1 MFYQPS
7 RAHARALVRALCMT
21 PAVFATPLLYAQEAP
36 DVQTQIKQI
45 QASLSQIKSDY
56 EQRIAALETQVNQL
70 QKENTQLASQ
80 AKTTESQLRQL
91 AVTTPAAAPVR
102 SGPAVPAS
110 GTAVAVATAPT
121 PVPAESRTTF
131 ETYPPLPGSKK
142 DITTTAESTTAKP
155 LNKAQQRIAKAEA
168 MEDRITGVA
177 PPPAAAEP
185 TIFPNIGGKDRTIE
199 LGAELFLDAK
209 YSAQSQNPET
219 NQYAGVLPS
228 GGENLPRGFGIGETE
243 LVFKGAVDNL
253 FRAEARFV
261 FEQEGNSTSLKTEE
275 LYAETLGLPG
285 GTKVKAGKYWSNVGY
300 LNDKHPHEW
309 DFVDLPLVY
318 KQVFGGQLNETGAQL
333 SWIAPTD
340 NMLFKLGGEIAQGSN
355 GYGSSFDSNYNQN
368 KPRLGTLFA
377 KTGGDLGDSHSWQGG
392 VSWVRSTTG
401 SGSSA
406 NQATYE
412 LTNGE
417 TLNFNGGNTT
427 WIADFVYR
435 WAPFGNPKSQ
445 NFKLQGEMFWNKQSG
460 SMTSSAGCGE
470 DPENLSEPCNG
481 SNFAQNQQ
489 GFYTQGIYQFIPKW
503 RVGYRYDR
511 VFNGTNSYGFSANP
525 NVLANSQI
533 QSGWDPYRNTI
544 MMDWA
549 NSEYSLIRLQLA
561 RDNSFGPGINN
572 NAIYL
577 QYIMSLGAHGSHKY

>member
-1 MFYQPS
+1 MS
-7 RAHARALVRALCMT
+7 CLSTRAIAGALCLI
-21 PAVFATPLLYAQEAP
+21 PAVFSAPLYAQEAP
-36 DVQTQIKQI
+36 DVQTQLTQI
-45 QASLSQIKSDY
+45 QASLQQMRSDY
-56 EQRIAALETQVNQL
+56 ERRISTLESQVNQL
-70 QKENTQLASQ
+70 QRENAQLSSKKQ
-80 AKTTESQLRQL
+80 TT
-91 AVTTPAAAPVR
+91 AAP
-102 SGPAVPAS
+102 PA
-110 GTAVAVATAPT
+110 GKT
-121 PVPAESRTTF
+121 PSKAE
-131 ETYPPLPGSKK
+131 
-142 DITTTAESTTAKP
+142 
-155 LNKAQQRIAKAEA
+155 QRIAKAESI
-168 MEDRITGVA
+168 EDAITAVA
-177 PPPAAAEP
+177 PPPAAAAP
-185 TIFPNIGGKDRTIE
+185 TPFPNLGGKDRTID

-209 YSAQSQNPET
+209 YSSQSQNPE
-219 NQYAGVLPS
+219 NPYSGVLPN
-228 GGENLPRGFGIGETE
+228 GAEGVPRGFSIGETE

-253 FRAEARFV
+253 FRGEARFV
-261 FEQEGNSTSLKTEE
+261 LEQEGNSTSIKTEE
-275 LYAETLGLPG
+275 VFAETLGLPW
-285 GTKVKAGKYWSNVGY
+285 GTKVKAGKYWSSVGY

-355 GYGSSFDSNYNQN
+355 GYGQSFNSNFNQN

-377 KTGGDLGDSHSWQGG
+377 KTGGDIGDSHSWQGG

-401 SGSSA
+401 SGTAA
-406 NQATYE
+406 NQASY
-412 LTNGE
+412 
-417 TLNFNGGNTT
+417 TLSNNNDVNFSGGNTT

-435 WAPFGNPKSQ
+435 WAPFGNPTAQ
-445 NFKLQGEMFWNKQSG
+445 NLKLQSEMFWNKQSG
-460 SMTSSAGCGE
+460 SMTSNFDCTEAEQCIQ
-470 DPENLSEPCNG
+470 G

-503 RVGYRYDR
+503 RAGYRYDR
-511 VFNGTNSYGFSANP
+511 VFNGTNSYGLSAYP
-525 NVLANSQI
+525 DVLANSQV

-561 RDNSFGPGINN
+561 RDNAYGPGLYN

>member
-7 RAHARALVRALCMT
+7 RAHVRTLVRALCIT
-21 PAVFATPLLYAQEAP
+21 PAVFATPLYAQETP
-36 DVQTQIKQI
+36 DVQTQITAI
-45 QASLSQIKSDY
+45 QASLKQMRADY
-56 EQRIAALETQVNQL
+56 EQRISALESKVSQL
-70 QKENTQLASQ
+70 QQENAQLAIQ
-80 AKTTESQLRQL
+80 ANPPRPLTQ
-91 AVTTPAAAPVR
+91 
-102 SGPAVPAS
+102 GAS
-110 GTAVAVATAPT
+110 
-121 PVPAESRTTF
+121 F
-131 ETYPPLPGSKK
+131 ETYPPLPGSRK
-142 DITTTAESTTAKP
+142 DTTTTADSASAKP
-155 LNKAQQRIAKAEA
+155 LSKAQQRIAKAEA
-168 MEDRITGVA
+168 VEDRITQVA
-177 PPPAAAEP
+177 PAPAAAEP
-185 TIFPNIGGKDRTIE
+185 TVFPNIGGKDRTID

-209 YSAQSQNPET
+209 YSAQSQDPT
-219 NQYAGVLPS
+219 NAYAGVLPN

-261 FEQEGNSTSLKTEE
+261 FEQEGNSTTLKTEE
-275 LYAETLGLPG
+275 LFAETLGLPG

-355 GYGSSFDSNYNQN
+355 GYTGTYNSNFNQN

-401 SGSSA
+401 SNSA
-406 NQATYE
+406 NQVTYG
-412 LTNGE
+412 LTNDDN
-417 TLNFNGGNTT
+417 LNFNGGNTT

-460 SMTSSAGCGE
+460 SMTSGTGCLNDADESVG
-470 DPENLSEPCNG
+470 CTG

-511 VFNGTNSYGFSANP
+511 VFNGTNSYGLPSSA
-525 NVLANSQI
+525 LTGSQI

-561 RDNSFGPGINN
+561 RDNAFGPGLNN

>member
-7 RAHARALVRALCMT
+7 RAHVRTLVRAICIT
-21 PAVFATPLLYAQEAP
+21 PAVFATPLYAQETP
-36 DVQTQIKQI
+36 DVQTQITAI
-45 QASLSQIKSDY
+45 QASLKQMRADY
-56 EQRIAALETQVNQL
+56 EQRISALESKVSQL
-70 QKENTQLASQ
+70 QQENAQLANQ
-80 AKTTESQLRQL
+80 ANLPRPSTQ
-91 AVTTPAAAPVR
+91 R
-102 SGPAVPAS
+102 SS
-110 GTAVAVATAPT
+110 
-121 PVPAESRTTF
+121 F
-131 ETYPPLPGSKK
+131 ETYPPLPGSKADK
-142 DITTTAESTTAKP
+142 PVNVDNSGKKPMSKAE
-155 LNKAQQRIAKAEA
+155 QRIAKAEA
-168 MEDRITGVA
+168 VEDRITQVA
-177 PPPAAAEP
+177 PAPAAAEP
-185 TIFPNIGGKDRTIE
+185 TVFPNIGGKDRTIE

-209 YSAQSQNPET
+209 YSAQSQDPT
-219 NQYAGVLPS
+219 NAYAGVLPN

-243 LVFKGAVDNL
+243 LLFKGAVDNL

-261 FEQEGNSTSLKTEE
+261 FEQEGNSTTLKTEE
-275 LYAETLGLPG
+275 LFAETLGLPG

-355 GYGSSFDSNYNQN
+355 GYTGTYNSNFNQN

-377 KTGGDLGDSHSWQGG
+377 KTGGDIGDSHSWQGG
-392 VSWVRSTTG
+392 VSWVRATTG
-401 SGSSA
+401 NNSA
-406 NQATYE
+406 NQVTYE
-412 LTNGE
+412 LTNGDN
-417 TLNFNGGNTT
+417 LNFNGGNTT

-435 WAPFGNPKSQ
+435 WAPFGNPQSQ

-460 SMTSSAGCGE
+460 SMTSTSGCGDAGDE
-470 DPENLSEPCNG
+470 SCTG

-511 VFNGTNSYGFSANP
+511 VFNGTNSYGLQNTSA
-525 NVLANSQI
+525 LTNSQI

-561 RDNSFGPGINN
+561 RDNAFGPGINN

>member
-7 RAHARALVRALCMT
+7 CASLRTLVRAICIS
-21 PAVFATPLLYAQEAP
+21 PAVFATPLYAQETP
-36 DVQTQIKQI
+36 DVQTQITAI
-45 QASLSQIKSDY
+45 QASLNQMRADY
-56 EQRIAALETQVNQL
+56 EQRISALESKVSQL
-70 QKENTQLASQ
+70 QQENSQLANQ
-80 AKTTESQLRQL
+80 ANLPRPSTQ
-91 AVTTPAAAPVR
+91 R
-102 SGPAVPAS
+102 SS
-110 GTAVAVATAPT
+110 
-121 PVPAESRTTF
+121 F
-131 ETYPPLPGSKK
+131 ETYPPLPGSKADK
-142 DITTTAESTTAKP
+142 PVNVDNPGKKPMSKAE
-155 LNKAQQRIAKAEA
+155 QRIAKAEA
-168 MEDRITGVA
+168 VEDRITQVA
-177 PPPAAAEP
+177 PVPAAAEP
-185 TIFPNIGGKDRTIE
+185 TVFPNIGGKDRTIE

-209 YSAQSQNPET
+209 YSAQSQDPT
-219 NQYAGVLPS
+219 NAYAGVLPN

-243 LVFKGAVDNL
+243 LLFKGAVDNL

-261 FEQEGNSTSLKTEE
+261 FEQEGNSTTLKTEE
-275 LYAETLGLPG
+275 LFAETLGLPG

-355 GYGSSFDSNYNQN
+355 GYTGTYNSNFNQN

-377 KTGGDLGDSHSWQGG
+377 KTGGDIGDSHSWQGG
-392 VSWVRSTTG
+392 VSWVRATTG
-401 SGSSA
+401 NNSA
-406 NQATYE
+406 NQVTYE
-412 LTNGE
+412 LTNGDN
-417 TLNFNGGNTT
+417 LNFNGGNTT

-435 WAPFGNPKSQ
+435 WAPFGNPQSQ

-460 SMTSSAGCGE
+460 SMTSTSGCGDAGDE
-470 DPENLSEPCNG
+470 SCTG

-511 VFNGTNSYGFSANP
+511 VFNGTNSYGLQNTSA
-525 NVLANSQI
+525 LTNSQI

-561 RDNSFGPGINN
+561 RDNAFGPGINN

>member
-1 MFYQPS
+1 MFETFCRS
-7 RAHARALVRALCMT
+7 LLRALC
-21 PAVFATPLLYAQEAP
+21 FAFIATSMPSYAQE
-36 DVQTQIKQI
+36 DVQAQLNEI
-45 QASLSQIKSDY
+45 QASLRQIKTDY
-56 EQRIAALETQVNQL
+56 EGRIAALETQVNRLKQ
-70 QKENTQLASQ
+70 ENAQLATQTLNS
-80 AKTTESQLRQL
+80 
-91 AVTTPAAAPVR
+91 TPASAPGGTPAPV
-102 SGPAVPAS
+102 PVVVAS
-110 GTAVAVATAPT
+110 AP
-121 PVPAESRTTF
+121 RTTF
-131 ETYPPLPGSKK
+131 ETYPPLPGRKK
-142 DITTTAESTTAKP
+142 DSTTQ
-155 LNKAQQRIAKAEA
+155 NTEA
-168 MEDRITGVA
+168 SKSVEDAINDVA
-177 PPPAAAEP
+177 PAPAAAAP
-185 TIFPNIGGKDRTIE
+185 ALFPNIGGKDRSID

-209 YSAQSQNPET
+209 YSAQSQDPET
-219 NQYAGVLPS
+219 AYAGVLPS

-253 FRAEARFV
+253 FRGEARFV
-261 FEQEGNSTSLKTEE
+261 FEQEGNGTTLKTEE
-275 LYAETLGLPG
+275 LFAETLGLPG

-355 GYGSSFDSNYNQN
+355 GYGETYNSNFNQN

-377 KTGGDLGDSHSWQGG
+377 KTGGDIGESHSWQGG
-392 VSWVRSTTG
+392 ISWVRSTTG
-401 SGSSA
+401 NGAGA
-406 NQATYE
+406 NQATYT
-412 LTNGE
+412 LTNTGNNADGQSVDQQL
-417 TLNFNGGNTT
+417 TFNGGNTI

-435 WAPFGNPKSQ
+435 WAPFGNPTSQ
-445 NFKLQGEMFWNKQSG
+445 NLKLQGEMFWNKQSG
-460 SMTSSAGCGE
+460 SMTSTFGCGD
-470 DPENLSEPCNG
+470 DPDNLSDPCNG

-511 VFNGTNSYGFSANP
+511 VFNGTNSYGLPSTAL
-525 NVLANSQI
+525 VGSQV

-549 NSEYSLIRLQLA
+549 NSEYSIIRLQLA
-561 RDNSFGPGINN
+561 QDTSYGPGLTNN
-572 NAIYL
+572 QIFL

>member
-7 RAHARALVRALCMT
+7 RAHVRTLVRAICIT
-21 PAVFATPLLYAQEAP
+21 PAVFATPLYAQETP
-36 DVQTQIKQI
+36 DVQTQITAI
-45 QASLSQIKSDY
+45 QASLKQMRADY
-56 EQRIAALETQVNQL
+56 EQRISALESKVSQL
-70 QKENTQLASQ
+70 QQENAQLAIQ
-80 AKTTESQLRQL
+80 ANPPRPLTQ
-91 AVTTPAAAPVR
+91 
-102 SGPAVPAS
+102 GAS
-110 GTAVAVATAPT
+110 
-121 PVPAESRTTF
+121 F
-131 ETYPPLPGSKK
+131 ETYPPLPGSRK
-142 DITTTAESTTAKP
+142 DTTTTADSASAKP
-155 LNKAQQRIAKAEA
+155 LSKAQQRIAKAEA
-168 MEDRITGVA
+168 VEDRITQVA
-177 PPPAAAEP
+177 PVPAAAEP
-185 TIFPNIGGKDRTIE
+185 TVFPNIGGKDRTID

-209 YSAQSQNPET
+209 YSAQSQDPT
-219 NQYAGVLPS
+219 NAYAGVLPN

-261 FEQEGNSTSLKTEE
+261 FEQEGNSTTLKTEE
-275 LYAETLGLPG
+275 LFAETLGLPG

-355 GYGSSFDSNYNQN
+355 GYTGTYNSNFNQN

-401 SGSSA
+401 SNSA
-406 NQATYE
+406 NQVTYG
-412 LTNGE
+412 LTNDDN
-417 TLNFNGGNTT
+417 LNFNGGNTT

-460 SMTSSAGCGE
+460 SMTSGTGCLNDADESVG
-470 DPENLSEPCNG
+470 CTG

-511 VFNGTNSYGFSANP
+511 VFNGTNSYGLPSTA
-525 NVLANSQI
+525 LTNSQI
-533 QSGWDPYRNTI
+533 QSGWDPYRNTL

-561 RDNSFGPGINN
+561 RDNAFGPGLNN

>member
-7 RAHARALVRALCMT
+7 RAHVRTLVRAICIT
-21 PAVFATPLLYAQEAP
+21 PAVFATPLYAQETP
-36 DVQTQIKQI
+36 DVQTQITAI
-45 QASLSQIKSDY
+45 QASLKQMRADY
-56 EQRIAALETQVNQL
+56 EQRISALESKVSQL
-70 QKENTQLASQ
+70 QQENAQLAIQ
-80 AKTTESQLRQL
+80 ANPPRPLTQ
-91 AVTTPAAAPVR
+91 
-102 SGPAVPAS
+102 GAS
-110 GTAVAVATAPT
+110 
-121 PVPAESRTTF
+121 F
-131 ETYPPLPGSKK
+131 ETYPPLPGSRK
-142 DITTTAESTTAKP
+142 DTTTTADSASAKP
-155 LNKAQQRIAKAEA
+155 LSKAQQRIAKAEA
-168 MEDRITGVA
+168 VEDRITQVA
-177 PPPAAAEP
+177 PAPAAAEP
-185 TIFPNIGGKDRTIE
+185 TVFPNIGGKDRTIE

-209 YSAQSQNPET
+209 YSAQSQDPT
-219 NQYAGVLPS
+219 NAYAGVLPN

-261 FEQEGNSTSLKTEE
+261 FEQEGNSTTLKTEE
-275 LYAETLGLPG
+275 LFAETLGLPG

-355 GYGSSFDSNYNQN
+355 GYTGTYNSNFNQN

-401 SGSSA
+401 SNSA
-406 NQATYE
+406 NQVTYG
-412 LTNGE
+412 LTNDDN
-417 TLNFNGGNTT
+417 LNFNGGNTT

-460 SMTSSAGCGE
+460 SMTSGTGCLNDADESVG
-470 DPENLSEPCNG
+470 CTG

-511 VFNGTNSYGFSANP
+511 VFNGTNSYGLPSSA
-525 NVLANSQI
+525 LTGSQI

-561 RDNSFGPGINN
+561 RDNAFGPGLNN

>member
-7 RAHARALVRALCMT
+7 RAHVRTLVRAICIT
-21 PAVFATPLLYAQEAP
+21 PAVFATPLYAQETP
-36 DVQTQIKQI
+36 DVQTQITAI
-45 QASLSQIKSDY
+45 QASLKQMRADY
-56 EQRIAALETQVNQL
+56 EQRISALESKVSQL
-70 QKENTQLASQ
+70 QQENAQLAIQ
-80 AKTTESQLRQL
+80 ANPPRPLTQ
-91 AVTTPAAAPVR
+91 
-102 SGPAVPAS
+102 GAS
-110 GTAVAVATAPT
+110 
-121 PVPAESRTTF
+121 F
-131 ETYPPLPGSKK
+131 ETYPPLPGSRK
-142 DITTTAESTTAKP
+142 DTTTTADSASAKP
-155 LNKAQQRIAKAEA
+155 LSKAQQRIAKAEA
-168 MEDRITGVA
+168 VEDRIMQVA
-177 PPPAAAEP
+177 PAPAAAEP
-185 TIFPNIGGKDRTIE
+185 TVFPNIGGKDRTID

-209 YSAQSQNPET
+209 YSAQSQNPE
-219 NQYAGVLPS
+219 NAYAGVLPS

-261 FEQEGNSTSLKTEE
+261 FEQEGNSTTLKTEE
-275 LYAETLGLPG
+275 LFAETMGLPG
-285 GTKVKAGKYWSNVGY
+285 GTKLKAGKYWSNVGY

-355 GYGSSFDSNYNQN
+355 GYTGTYNSNFNQN

-401 SGSSA
+401 NNSA
-406 NQATYE
+406 NQVTYD
-412 LTNGE
+412 LTNDDN
-417 TLNFNGGNTT
+417 LNFNGGNTT

-460 SMTSSAGCGE
+460 SMTSGTGCLNDADESVG
-470 DPENLSEPCNG
+470 CTG

-511 VFNGTNSYGFSANP
+511 VFNGTNSYGLPSSA
-525 NVLANSQI
+525 LTGSQI

-561 RDNSFGPGINN
+561 RDNAFGPGLNN

>member
-7 RAHARALVRALCMT
+7 RAHVRTLLRAICIT
-21 PAVFATPLLYAQEAP
+21 PAVFATPLYAQETP
-36 DVQTQIKQI
+36 DVQTQITAI
-45 QASLSQIKSDY
+45 QASLKQMRADY
-56 EQRIAALETQVNQL
+56 EQRISALESKVSQL
-70 QKENTQLASQ
+70 QQENAQLAIQ
-80 AKTTESQLRQL
+80 ANPPRPSTQ
-91 AVTTPAAAPVR
+91 
-102 SGPAVPAS
+102 GAS
-110 GTAVAVATAPT
+110 
-121 PVPAESRTTF
+121 F
-131 ETYPPLPGSKK
+131 ETYPPLPGSRK
-142 DITTTAESTTAKP
+142 DTTTTADSASAKP
-155 LNKAQQRIAKAEA
+155 LSKAQQRIAKAEA
-168 MEDRITGVA
+168 VEDRITQVA
-177 PPPAAAEP
+177 PAPAAAEP
-185 TIFPNIGGKDRTIE
+185 TVFPNIGGKDRTID

-209 YSAQSQNPET
+209 YSAQSQDPT
-219 NQYAGVLPS
+219 NAYAGVLPN

-261 FEQEGNSTSLKTEE
+261 FEQEGNSTTLKTEE
-275 LYAETLGLPG
+275 LFAETLGLPG

-355 GYGSSFDSNYNQN
+355 GYTGTYNSNFNQN

-401 SGSSA
+401 NNSA
-406 NQATYE
+406 NQVTYD
-412 LTNGE
+412 LTNGDNI
-417 TLNFNGGNTT
+417 NFNGGNTT

-435 WAPFGNPKSQ
+435 WAPFGNPQSQ

-460 SMTSSAGCGE
+460 SMTSTSGCGDAGDE
-470 DPENLSEPCNG
+470 SCTG

-511 VFNGTNSYGFSANP
+511 VFNGTNSYGLPSSA
-525 NVLANSQI
+525 LTGSQI

-561 RDNSFGPGINN
+561 RDNAFGPGLNN

>member
-7 RAHARALVRALCMT
+7 RAKVRTLVRALCMT
-21 PAVFATPLLYAQEAP
+21 PAVFATPLYAQETP
-36 DVQTQIKQI
+36 DVQTQITAI
-45 QASLSQIKSDY
+45 QASLNQMRSDY
-56 EQRIAALETQVNQL
+56 EQRISALEAKVSQL
-70 QKENTQLASQ
+70 QQENAQLANPSNPPRPSSQ
-80 AKTTESQLRQL
+80 
-91 AVTTPAAAPVR
+91 R
-102 SGPAVPAS
+102 SG
-110 GTAVAVATAPT
+110 
-121 PVPAESRTTF
+121 F

-142 DITTTAESTTAKP
+142 ANTETTVSTAAKP
-155 LNKAQQRIAKAEA
+155 LSKSQQQIVKAEA
-168 MEDRITGVA
+168 VEDRITQVA
-177 PPPAAAEP
+177 PAPAAAEP
-185 TIFPNIGGKDRTIE
+185 TVFPNIGGNDRTID

-209 YSAQSQNPET
+209 YSAQSQNPT
-219 NQYAGVLPS
+219 NAYAGVLPN

-261 FEQEGNSTSLKTEE
+261 FEQEGNSTTLKTEE
-275 LYAETLGLPG
+275 LFAETLGLPG
-285 GTKVKAGKYWSNVGY
+285 GTKVKAGKYWSSVGY

-355 GYGSSFDSNYNQN
+355 GYTGTYNSNFNQN

-377 KTGGDLGDSHSWQGG
+377 KTGGDVGDSHSWQGG

-401 SGSSA
+401 NNTA
-406 NQATYE
+406 NQASYT
-412 LTNGE
+412 LTN
-417 TLNFNGGNTT
+417 TNPADAANPSQQLNFAGGNTT

-435 WAPFGNPKSQ
+435 WAPFGNPQAQ

-460 SMTSSAGCGE
+460 SMTSNFDCSDNDQCLQGT
-470 DPENLSEPCNG
+470 
-481 SNFAQNQQ
+481 NFAQNQQ

-511 VFNGTNSYGFSANP
+511 VFNGTNSYGLPSSA
-525 NVLANSQI
+525 LTSSQI

-561 RDNSFGPGINN
+561 RDNAFGPGINN

>member
-7 RAHARALVRALCMT
+7 RAHVRTLVRAICIT
-21 PAVFATPLLYAQEAP
+21 PAVFATPLYAQETP
-36 DVQTQIKQI
+36 DVQTQITAI
-45 QASLSQIKSDY
+45 QASLKQMRADY
-56 EQRIAALETQVNQL
+56 EQRISALESKVSQL
-70 QKENTQLASQ
+70 QQENAQLAIQ
-80 AKTTESQLRQL
+80 ANPPRPLTQ
-91 AVTTPAAAPVR
+91 
-102 SGPAVPAS
+102 GAS
-110 GTAVAVATAPT
+110 
-121 PVPAESRTTF
+121 F
-131 ETYPPLPGSKK
+131 ETYPPLPGSRK
-142 DITTTAESTTAKP
+142 DTTTTADSASAKP
-155 LNKAQQRIAKAEA
+155 LSKAQQRIAKAEA
-168 MEDRITGVA
+168 VEDRITQVA
-177 PPPAAAEP
+177 PAPAAAEP
-185 TIFPNIGGKDRTIE
+185 TVFPNIGGKDRTID

-209 YSAQSQNPET
+209 YSAQSQDPT
-219 NQYAGVLPS
+219 NAYAGVLPN

-261 FEQEGNSTSLKTEE
+261 FEQEGNSTTLKTEE
-275 LYAETLGLPG
+275 LFAETLGLPG

-355 GYGSSFDSNYNQN
+355 GYTGTYNSNFNQN

-401 SGSSA
+401 SNSA
-406 NQATYE
+406 NQVTYG
-412 LTNGE
+412 LTNDDN
-417 TLNFNGGNTT
+417 LNFNGGNTT

-460 SMTSSAGCGE
+460 SMTSGTGCLNDADESVG
-470 DPENLSEPCNG
+470 CTG

-489 GFYTQGIYQFIPKW
+489 GFYTQGIYQFVPKW

-511 VFNGTNSYGFSANP
+511 VFNGTNSYGLPSSA
-525 NVLANSQI
+525 LTGSQI

-561 RDNSFGPGINN
+561 RDNAFGPGLNN